1 MKEDKKLILLVEDDF
16 NLGLLIQDSLSLEGL
31 KVHLCRDGKEALA
44 QYNKHD
50 YDLCI
55 LDVMLPHKDGFSLA
69 EDIKKLNPT
78 MPIIFLTAKSLPED
92 KITGLKIGADD
103 YITKPFEQEEFA
115 LRVKAVLRRTSDLVD
130 TEKELLY
137 ELGKL
142 TFDPFSFE
150 LKKKT
155 DLIKQ
160 MTKKEGLIMKL
171 LCEHKDQT
179 IERNVILNAV
189 WGDDSYFNGRSLDVF
204 MSKIR
209 KYLSEDPKIEVKNI
223 HGIGYRLEVM

>member
-1 MKEDKKLILLVEDDF
+1 MKEDRKLILLVEDDF

-55 LDVMLPHKDGFSLA
+55 LDVMLPQKDGFSLG
-69 EDIKKLNPT
+69 EDIKKLSPQ

-92 KITGLKIGADD
+92 KIKGLKIGADD

-115 LRVKAVLRRTSDLVD
+115 LRVKAVLRRTSDVVENQD
-130 TEKELLY
+130 GMNY
-137 ELGKL
+137 ALGAL
-142 TFDPFSFE
+142 TFDPLSFE
-150 LKKKT
+150 LKKEG

-160 MTKKEGLIMKL
+160 MTKKEGMIMKL

-209 KYLSEDPKIEVKNI
+209 KYLSEDPNIEVKNI
-223 HGIGYRLEVM
+223 HGIGYRLEIM